1 MGQYIAEKEMGI
13 LEAKTLRRNK
23 HERFKSLSKF

>member
-1 MGQYIAEKEMGI
+1 MGRYIAKKEMEN